1 MHRLRR
7 GKKVGV
13 LMYCVKDVMMPIM
26 DGLTSTM
33 LIRKYEWE
41 RGLKRT
47 PIIMQTG
54 TPLSHT
60 SSPSISL
67 SLPLS
72 LLFLFLSLYLFLP
85 LTRIQLMH
93 ERPTGKCAW
102 RRDAMTS

>member
-72 LLFLFLSLYLFLP
+72 LLFLSSPSTSLCHLLEF
-85 LTRIQLMH
+85 
-93 ERPTGKCAW
+93 
-102 RRDAMTS
+102 S